1 MYLLYTLI
9 LRYSKKKVSGM
20 QEILNELSEKSLNDK
35 ENRLVLDRIG
45 VEEKEL
51 LKRQLLKSETGNVPR
66 TKYSPELR
74 CFALTLHFYSLK
86 AYRYLRKTFGTCLPA
101 PRSLTQTP

>member
-1 MYLLYTLI
+1 
-9 LRYSKKKVSGM
+9 M
-20 QEILNELSEKSLNDK
+20 QEILNELSEKSLIDK

-66 TKYSPELR
+66 TK
-74 CFALTLHFYSLK
+74 F
-86 AYRYLRKTFGTCLPA
+86 
-101 PRSLTQTP
+101 